1 MYRYFFKKE
10 KYIYLNLNKCKLHDN
25 FLDGEVWIPARK
37 CDVNYTFLIKL
48 VYNAT
53 QQIIK
58 RKESNL
64 TANFQSLAIENSIS
78 KPPTFIRTNEFTFIF
93 QEIVNTYG
101 IPRYQEINPSLFC
114 IVTFPFLF
122 GVMFGDIGHGF
133 LLFSFATYLILEK
146 DEIIK
151 SKSFLMYAVKARYLL
166 LLMGFFAF
174 YCGFIYNDFLSL
186 SLPLFPSCY
195 INEVGGNLI
204 TKKNCTYPFG
214 LDSKWSIASNE
225 LSFVNS
231 LKMKLS
237 VILGIFQMCIG
248 IVLKGINSLYFGDTL
263 DFIFEF
269 IPQIIFMLSLFGF
282 MIFMIF
288 LKWSIDWTGKLDE
301 APSLITQMMNI
312 ILKVGSVEGKP
323 LWGDGSIQ
331 LEINRIVLIVA
342 CLCIPFLL
350 IPKPILT
357 YLNKR
362 KKYQRNQILAKEVQ
376 YDVIIDDVN
385 IS

>member
-1 MYRYFFKKE
+1 
-10 KYIYLNLNKCKLHDN
+10 
-25 FLDGEVWIPARK
+25 
-37 CDVNYTFLIKL
+37 
-48 VYNAT
+48 
-53 QQIIK
+53 
-58 RKESNL
+58 
-64 TANFQSLAIENSIS
+64 
-78 KPPTFIRTNEFTFIF
+78 
-93 QEIVNTYG
+93 
-101 IPRYQEINPSLFC
+101 
-114 IVTFPFLF
+114 
-122 GVMFGDIGHGF
+122 
-133 LLFSFATYLILEK
+133 
-146 DEIIK
+146 
-151 SKSFLMYAVKARYLL
+151 
-166 LLMGFFAF
+166 
-174 YCGFIYNDFLSL
+174 
-186 SLPLFPSCY
+186 
-195 INEVGGNLI
+195 
-204 TKKNCTYPFG
+204 
-214 LDSKWSIASNE
+214 
-225 LSFVNS
+225 
-231 LKMKLS
+231 
-237 VILGIFQMCIG
+237 MCIG